1 MSMSPFSALDTN
13 DKPNP
18 KKDRHL
24 TQQRFLEPN
33 YYYIP
38 YNVSI
43 IKKKTLENNSCILKR
58 AHNISHSTS
67 FLVLT
72 KE

>member
-1 MSMSPFSALDTN
+1 MGSHMSMSPSNTLDTR

-33 YYYIP
+33 YYYIL

-43 IKKKTLENNSCILKR
+43 IKKKKT
-58 AHNISHSTS
+58 H
-67 FLVLT
+67 
-72 KE
+72 